1 MKFYF
6 AHIQVGS
13 NFGQKSKKKNV
24 KNLIYIFVSFVILS
38 CNGQSKTEVK
48 KAKEKQNADLNLTIT
63 YPKTK
68 SREIAKTWKSVNAIQ
83 KDWIKVEK
91 DRDGYLIYQPCDGK
105 TETIKLEGARI
116 TINWKIENPQKF
128 DLEKFT
134 RLTEN
139 NAFRADGY
147 DSEKKIG
154 FEIKARIVDYKNGI
168 VLWEFNGN
176 RWLMTP
182 KENYKTFRIVKNN
195 CETEKKKEIDFFPIE
210 DYK

>member
-1 MKFYF
+1 MKILLYIVFYF
-6 AHIQVGS
+6 
-13 NFGQKSKKKNV
+13 
-24 KNLIYIFVSFVILS
+24 ILLP
-38 CNGQSKTEVK
+38 CNGQSKIQ
-48 KAKEKQNADLNLTIT
+48 KENSKPDITTT
-63 YPKTK
+63 YPKINR
-68 SREIAKTWKSVNAIQ
+68 REIAEAWKSLNAIQ
-83 KDWIKVEK
+83 KDWIKVEMDK
-91 DRDGYLIYQPCDGK
+91 DGYLIYQPCDGK
-105 TETIKLEGARI
+105 TETIKLEGACLR
-116 TINWKIENPQKF
+116 INWKIENPQKF

-147 DSEKKIG
+147 DSENKMG

-182 KENYKTFRIVKNN
+182 KENFKTFRIVKNN
-195 CETEKKKEIDFFPIE
+195 CKSEKKKELDFFPIE